1 MFPNKERRT
10 EMKRALMRSLVL
22 VVSVALGFGIPALAP
37 AKEIELKAICFIP
50 KNHPL
55 VSQTIVWA
63 DRVNEAFKGKL
74 KINYIGGPEI
84 VPGLQ
89 QLEAVR
95 KGKMVQVIF
104 YPTAYYQSTLPEGVA
119 FTLSR
124 LAPWE
129 ERKSGGFYDFMVER
143 HKKIGVMYIGR
154 WLHSPFYLWSKKD
167 VKSLEDLKGM
177 KMRTTAL
184 YDRFMRRMG
193 IVPVQISPADT
204 YTGLERGT
212 VEGFGWPLMGARDK
226 GWTEVCKH
234 IIDHPFY
241 NQNTLVLMN
250 LDSWNAI
257 PKRIRKKMLKLTA
270 EFEHDMVAHFEKAIA
285 AEWKKLDAIGVK
297 RIKFSPAEAKTYLDA
312 AYGVEW
318 EELKKKV
325 PDLIPKLKKV
335 TGN

>member
-1 MFPNKERRT
+1 
-10 EMKRALMRSLVL
+10 MKRVFFWSLMVTLSAALCL
-22 VVSVALGFGIPALAP
+22 GIPTLAS
-37 AKEIELKAICFIP
+37 AKEMELKAICFIP

-55 VSQTIVWA
+55 VSQTLVWT
-63 DRVNEAFKGKL
+63 DRVNEACKGML
-74 KINYIGGPEI
+74 NINYIGGPEI

-104 YPTAYYQSTLPEGVA
+104 YPTAYYQSTFPEGVA

-124 LAPWE
+124 LTPWE
-129 ERKSGGFYDFMVER
+129 ERAPGGFYDFMVER
-143 HKKIGVMYIGR
+143 HKGIGVMYIGR

-167 VKSLEDLKGM
+167 VETLDDLKGM

-184 YDRFMRRMG
+184 YDRFMKRMG
-193 IVPVQISPADT
+193 IVPVQIKPADT

-226 GWTEVCKH
+226 GWTEVCKY

-241 NQNTLVLMN
+241 NQNTLILMN

-257 PKRIRKKMLKLTA
+257 PKKVQEEIISLTA
-270 EFEHDMVAHFEKAIA
+270 DFERDMVAHFEKAIA
-285 AEWKKLDAIGVK
+285 AEWKKLDDIGVK
-297 RIKFSPAEAKTYLDA
+297 RITFSPAEAKTYLDA
-312 AYGVEW
+312 AYDVEW
-318 EELKKKV
+318 QELNKKV
-325 PDLIPKLKKV
+325 PDLIPQLKKV

>member
-1 MFPNKERRT
+1 
-10 EMKRALMRSLVL
+10 MKKVLMWSLML
-22 VVSVALGFGIPALAP
+22 AVSVALCFGIPMVAS
-37 AKEIELKAICFIP
+37 AKTIELKAICFIP

-55 VSQTIVWA
+55 VSQTIVWT

-104 YPTAYYQSTLPEGVA
+104 YPTAYYQSTCPEGVA

-124 LAPWE
+124 LTPWE
-129 ERKSGGFYDFMVER
+129 ERKPGGFYDFMVER
-143 HKKIGVMYIGR
+143 HKRIGVMYIGR

-167 VKSLEDLKGM
+167 VKSLDDLKGM

-241 NQNTLVLMN
+241 NQNTLILMN

-257 PKRIRKKMLKLTA
+257 PKRIRKKMVKLTA

-285 AEWKKLDAIGVK
+285 AEWKKLDAMDVK
-297 RIKFSPAEAKTYLDA
+297 RIKFSPAEAKLYLDA

-318 EELKKKV
+318 EELNKKV